1 MSRRLRW
8 AVLGLLVLRSWSTQ
22 AHAGATAT
30 GATGLEG
37 TGYTTSGTAIAS
49 GTTNSNS
56 AWSVTGDI
64 ANGVSASQ
72 FLGTAYVVDS
82 YTPSNIGWVADQS
95 SGVWITAPGATEYA
109 GSYPGN
115 DSSNVNN
122 GGIYLPG
129 AGTSYASSGSGTY
142 YQEGVYV
149 YTLTFTITGSGS
161 AGQSVS
167 NFRLDLSAA
176 ADNNFSIYIN
186 PTESAGLPTSTA
198 AYSSPNSIGTSAQ
211 TLSLG
216 YNAASADYKLG
227 SNTLVFVVDNT
238 DGITTA
244 SSNNETSESGL
255 LVYGL
260 GAVVPEVATWI
271 PLAGALATYGA
282 AVGLRRWRGAEGR

>member
-1 MSRRLRW
+1 M
-8 AVLGLLVLRSWSTQ
+8 AVLFLRSWTTQ
-22 AHAGATAT
+22 VRAGAVAT

-49 GTTNSNS
+49 GTTNANS

-82 YTPSNIGWVADQS
+82 YTPANIGWVAEQS

-109 GSYPGN
+109 GSYPNN

-129 AGTSYASSGSGTY
+129 AGNSYASSGSGTY

-161 AGQSVS
+161 AGQAVS
-167 NFRLDLSAA
+167 NFRLNLTAA
-176 ADNNFSIYIN
+176 ADSSFSIYIN

-198 AYSSPNSIGTSAQ
+198 AYSSAISDGTSAQ
-211 TLSLG
+211 VLSIG

-227 SNTLVFVVDNT
+227 TNTIVFAVDNT

-260 GAVVPEVATWI
+260 GAVVPEVATWL

-282 AVGLRRWRGAEGR
+282 AVVLRRRRVTATR